1 MRSRLYL
8 AFILLMLVPVMPVS
22 SQIEEEVQVNVMEV
36 WVKATTKSKQP
47 VTDLQREEFQ
57 VFIDNNPAEITCFDN
72 SFVAGPEDVVRNE
85 DQNEDQTE
93 VRRSSRGRSFVIFF
107 DLLNSLPGDID
118 FLKRKMADFL
128 RASFTDEDRAM
139 VFTLLPSSK
148 LGLVQKWTSDKYT
161 LLRVIGKMRGNISLN
176 TNLRDNERQL
186 ARLLYPPETTQNNN
200 PGESRGVGPRENE
213 PIDQA
218 KLLAGSF
225 AKQEE
230 LRGRV
235 TLSAFRSL
243 AGYLSDMTAGERQV
257 LLYVSGGFSFRPGE
271 AYYMMVERAVE
282 ERYTAEMPEHMG
294 LHDYPS
300 IDFAHE
306 IRNAMGLLNRLNV
319 TVYSLD
325 AAGLVSGGNDASRD
339 STQASKGLDL
349 LMMNR
354 DMQDSLVYVA
364 HETGGTALINT
375 QDYGRGLNEIVR
387 DMSEQYSLCVRL
399 PFQQKHGSFHKI
411 EVKVTRPGV
420 SLRHRSGYVE

>member
-1 MRSRLYL
+1 MRSKLHLVLILFLL
-8 AFILLMLVPVMPVS
+8 APVMPAS

-36 WVKATTKSKQP
+36 WVKATTKSKHP
-47 VTDLQREEFQ
+47 VTDLQRDDFQ
-57 VFIDNNPAEITCFDN
+57 VFIDNHPAEITCFEN
-72 SFVAGPEDVVRNE
+72 SFAPSDESMAQG
-85 DQNEDQTE
+85 E
-93 VRRSSRGRSFVIFF
+93 VQRGTGRSTRGRSFVIFF
-107 DLLNSLPGDID
+107 DLLNSLPGDIE
-118 FLKRKMADFL
+118 FLKRKMSEFI

-139 VFTLLPSSK
+139 VFTLLPSTQ
-148 LGLVQKWTSDKYT
+148 LGLVQKWTSDKYA
-161 LLRVIGKMRGNISLN
+161 LMRVIGKMRGNITLS
-176 TNLRDNERQL
+176 TSLRDNERQL

-200 PGESRGVGPRENE
+200 PGEGRGIGPRENE

-218 KLLAGSF
+218 KLLAGTY

-230 LRGRV
+230 RRGRT
-235 TLSAFRSL
+235 TLAAFRSV
-243 AGYLSDMTAGERQV
+243 ADYLSDMTGGERQV

-271 AYYMMVERAVE
+271 AYYSMVERAVE

-306 IRNAMGLLNRLNV
+306 IRNAMGVLNRLNV

-325 AAGLVSGGNDASRD
+325 TAGLVSGGSDATRD
-339 STQASKGLDL
+339 TTQASKGLDL
-349 LMMNR
+349 AMMNR

-387 DMSEQYSLCVRL
+387 DIGEQYSLCVTL
-399 PFQQKHGSFHKI
+399 PAQHKRGAFHKI
-411 EVKVTRPGV
+411 EVKVSRPDIK
-420 SLRHRSGYVE
+420 LRHRSGYIE